1 MEAAEADIDQVEAK
15 EPSNKYVDQITLEL
29 LLNKTR
35 YQKYL
40 SKSDPQKFV
49 EYQEFSENCNR
60 MSRPILDMTMRLLQ
74 DPGTDR
80 YSQEVKEAFE
90 RYSRVLIRFLEIK
103 EMTDHFQ
110 EVREDDDDEDTLF
123 PASMNDPIVK
133 GLDEMQNTMMMF
145 HVPRTTTMDE

>member
-1 MEAAEADIDQVEAK
+1 
-15 EPSNKYVDQITLEL
+15 
-29 LLNKTR
+29 
-35 YQKYL
+35 
-40 SKSDPQKFV
+40 
-49 EYQEFSENCNR
+49 
-60 MSRPILDMTMRLLQ
+60 
-74 DPGTDR
+74 
-80 YSQEVKEAFE
+80 
-90 RYSRVLIRFLEIK
+90 LEIK